1 MGKISDIQNNIKAR
15 IDEQFNKLKEKR
27 EQAAKKR
34 LAARLKNMNDD
45 ELEDYIMLQ
54 IQKLQKGSKET
65 KREVKNAVVTAIQ
78 SMDEPEKQLEVTAQI
93 SDELTKTDKGQIIKA
108 IDSTAALLDDNGID
122 IIKGLDKR

>member
-65 KREVKNAVVTAIQ
+65 KREVKKCSSYSNSIY
-78 SMDEPEKQLEVTAQI
+78 
-93 SDELTKTDKGQIIKA
+93 G
-108 IDSTAALLDDNGID
+108 
-122 IIKGLDKR
+122 